1 MMSTTEWTA
10 CVQLRFVN
18 RPSVVNQAG
27 HVVKR
32 GGLILQQRYSR
43 CHTYGKKGD
52 QDYKIDF
59 EWRDVPVETEG
70 DETNQLVG

>member
-1 MMSTTEWTA
+1 MATTEWTA
-10 CVQLRFVN
+10 CVQLRFVKK
-18 RPSVVNQAG
+18 QG
-27 HVVKR
+27 K
-32 GGLILQQRYSR
+32 LILQQRYSR
-43 CHTYGKKGD
+43 CHTYGKKGN